1 MRIQVD
7 RDRCEG
13 LGMCEA
19 MAHEYFELDDDPPQT
34 NARFA
39 PLRPG
44 TPEKHEVM
52 HVLDESPAEE
62 HRAKVHA
69 AVESCPVLALSL
81 AG

>member
-1 MRIQVD
+1 MRITVD

-19 MAHEYFELDDDPPQT
+19 MAHEFFEVDDD
-34 NARFA
+34 
-39 PLRPG
+39 
-44 TPEKHEVM
+44 EVM

-62 HRAKVHA
+62 HRAKVNA

-81 AG
+81 TG